1 MFFFLPKLYDTRLV
15 LEDDDPDHFQWM
27 VQQVKQDQEDEK
39 TASLKQ
45 GGIYH
50 FRNMEGVFKTA
61 VIFPLHKVGSP

>member
-1 MFFFLPKLYDTRLV
+1 MFFFLPNLYDTCLV